1 MSEFTSGNN
10 LGKRKLSCRLA
21 ELIAA
26 SIMNRG
32 NVSKKSACVSE
43 GQAARVPPVAHT
55 LSPTT
60 REEMTSLA
68 EEEDCPEARK
78 PVRGA
83 RG

>member
-26 SIMNRG
+26 SIMNRD
-32 NVSKKSACVSE
+32 NISKKSACVSE
-43 GQAARVPPVAHT
+43 GQASGAPPADA

-60 REEMTSLA
+60 KEEMTSFA
-68 EEEDCPEARK
+68 EEEDGPEAQE
-78 PVRGA
+78 PVKGIRG
-83 RG
+83 